1 MGWSQGRNDEFR
13 DRDTSVDATSLRL
26 RVNLLGCAAL
36 AGYAALTVLSWVQAP
51 ALWRAE
57 NATNMLA
64 FFDAL
69 AVRFPVLGLYH
80 SFPSSEAVIASYWAP
95 LALATLPCI
104 LLVLLLA
111 RSSTPADEALGGLI
125 LNWSLAFAAMCLL
138 AFPVFTQDMWLS
150 AAWGRMISA
159 GINPYYQ
166 LFTPDTLVGLPLDH
180 FPMVMSY
187 GPLWGI
193 VSAIVMVVAGNSALA
208 SGILFK
214 AVLAAAWIGSLALID
229 RITRTRPARERC
241 LAIAMFGWAPAS
253 VSQSLAEGHN
263 DIVLVALALLWMLLL
278 LRAHWAA
285 PVALVASALCKY
297 VTAPLLLIDAIAA
310 VRRDGAGWQQ
320 FLVRQIA
327 PGLLGLGTLALFYRS
342 PAFFDGIR
350 VVSEWHFLRPSD
362 ALTAIEQV
370 TGLPLLA
377 LRIAVIAFFVLH
389 AAYWLA
395 VSVWSPTMTILQKA
409 VLATMAAVLF
419 SAVSHVWPWY
429 AIWALAPATLVPG
442 WWLSRFVF
450 GVALVM
456 PFTLAA
462 WWSEPFPNHMEL
474 AALVVYAGACLWT
487 VATGG
492 SSTAQ
497 LTPDSRRGR
506 R

>member
-1 MGWSQGRNDEFR
+1 
-13 DRDTSVDATSLRL
+13 VDATSLRL

-36 AGYAALTVLSWVQAP
+36 AGYAVLTVLSWVQAP

-57 NATNMLA
+57 HATHILA
-64 FFDAL
+64 FFDEL
-69 AVRFPVLGLYH
+69 ATRFPVLGLYH
-80 SFPSSEAVIASYWAP
+80 SFPSSEAVIASTWPP
-95 LALATLPCI
+95 LGLATLACI

-111 RSSTPADEALGGLI
+111 RPSAQADEALLRLI
-125 LNWSLAFAAMCLL
+125 FNWSLAFAAVCLL

-150 AAWGRMISA
+150 AVWGRMISA

-166 LFTPDTLVGLPLDH
+166 LFTPDTVPGLPLDH

-187 GPLWGI
+187 GPLWGVI
-193 VSAIVMVVAGNSALA
+193 SAIVMLVAGGSVLA
-208 SGILFK
+208 AGILFK
-214 AVLAAAWIGSLALID
+214 AVLAAAWIGSLALIEQ
-229 RITRTRPARERC
+229 ITRSRPARERC

-263 DIVLVALALLWMLLL
+263 DIVLIAFALLWMLLL

-310 VRRDGAGWQQ
+310 LRRERAGWTQ
-320 FLVRQIA
+320 FLARQVA

-362 ALTAIEQV
+362 ALMAIEQA
-370 TGLPLLA
+370 TGLPLLL
-377 LRIAVIAFFVLH
+377 LRIAVAAFFALH

-395 VSVWSPTMTILQKA
+395 VSFWSPTMTSLQKA
-409 VLATMAAVLF
+409 VIAIMAAVLF

-429 AIWALAPATLVPG
+429 AIWALAPAAVVPG

-450 GVALVM
+450 GVSLIM
-456 PFTLAA
+456 PFSLAA
-462 WWSEPFPNHMEL
+462 WWSEPFPHHMEF
-474 AALVVYAGACLWT
+474 AALAVYAGACLWT
-487 VATGG
+487 IATAAR
-492 SSTAQ
+492 T
-497 LTPDSRRGR
+497 RRS
-506 R
+506 